1 MKSRFKTN
9 EDVAGQLAASHP
21 ALAIPNLDGL
31 LLVIGK
37 NERQLSLTPRQ
48 MRAKAIEILER
59 AEEKER
65 QEEKAA
71 SRTQMG

>member
-1 MKSRFKTN
+1 MTFRFKTN
-9 EDVAGQLAASHP
+9 EDAAGQLAASHP
-21 ALAIPNLDGL
+21 ALAIPNTDGL
-31 LLVIGK
+31 LLVIGQ
-37 NERQLSLTPRQ
+37 EQSQLRLTPRQ

-65 QEEKAA
+65 QEEKAG

>member
-9 EDVAGQLAASHP
+9 EDAAGQLAASHP

-59 AEEKER
+59 TEEKER
-65 QEEKAA
+65 QEEKAG
-71 SRTQMG
+71 SRI